1 MLSNALCLSGH
12 CCVLLRCPAGV
23 GPAGGGASSKD
34 CAHELARAGLAAA
47 LERLSQKLAAI
58 TVPKK
63 KTILENGSSFRKI
76 QTFSFK
82 DSGFLKISLHVKEDQ
97 NNHRRAKHSLESS
110 APTTSNPTPESSD
123 PTRSYI
129 RFAKIRNADYTK
141 HTPLKCINNS
151 DRVRPT

>member
-47 LERLSQKLAAI
+47 LERLSQELAAI

-63 KTILENGSSFRKI
+63 KNDFRKRFV
-76 QTFSFK
+76 FSQNTNVLVQRFK
-82 DSGFLKISLHVKEDQ
+82 IFK
-97 NNHRRAKHSLESS
+97 N
-110 APTTSNPTPESSD
+110 
-123 PTRSYI
+123 
-129 RFAKIRNADYTK
+129 
-141 HTPLKCINNS
+141 
-151 DRVRPT
+151 